1 MTLSL
6 LNFAAWFACVAVL
19 LAMLSA
25 AAFVAV
31 INWIFAVAERGDREG
46 NEE

>member
-1 MTLSL
+1 MTRSL

-19 LAMLSA
+19 VATLIA

-31 INWIFAVAERGDREG
+31 INWIFAVAERCDREG